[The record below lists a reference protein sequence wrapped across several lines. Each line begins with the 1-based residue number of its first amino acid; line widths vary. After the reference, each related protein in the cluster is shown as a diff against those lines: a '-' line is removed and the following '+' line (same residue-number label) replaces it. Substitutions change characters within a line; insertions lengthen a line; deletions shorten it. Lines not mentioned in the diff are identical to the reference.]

1 MLAMIFRLFA
11 LRPLLSMAILGI
23 PVLLLVAVGLV
34 TIFALKIL
42 VFVVFPI
49 VLVIWLVRKFMR
61 RNAADTVTARVD
73 SSEPLG

>member
-1 MLAMIFRLFA
+1 MLSMMFRLLA

-42 VFVVFPI
+42 LFVVFPI
-49 VLVIWLVRKFMR
+49 VLVIWLVRKLMR
-61 RNAADTVTARVD
+61 SNGADAFGSRVD
-73 SSEPLG
+73 SAEPID

>member
-42 VFVVFPI
+42 LFVVFPI
-49 VLVIWLVRKFMR
+49 VLVIWLVRKLMR
-61 RNAADTVTARVD
+61 KNGDTITARVEN
-73 SSEPLG
+73 SEPLG